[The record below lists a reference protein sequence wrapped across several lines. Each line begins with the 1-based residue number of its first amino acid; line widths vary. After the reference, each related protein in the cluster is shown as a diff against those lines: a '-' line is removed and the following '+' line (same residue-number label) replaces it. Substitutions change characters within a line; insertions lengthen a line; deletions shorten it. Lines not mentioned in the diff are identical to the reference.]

1 MIKNNIKTV
10 KKAYIILAHKNEQQV
25 QRLIDTLDDKN
36 SMFFLHVDL
45 KASNAT
51 FKKIFTMDTRVNFV
65 RRVKTKWG
73 GFGLVEATLK
83 AMSDIRKSGNF
94 DKIILLSGQDYP
106 IKSNE
111 EIDLYF
117 QNSRFNIFMDHFP
130 LPNHRKWGPG
140 GGMYRVNKYFFGL
153 SWIEKYMARAVNFL
167 AMFIPAIKRKLA
179 KGIQPFSG
187 SQWWAM
193 DMRALN
199 YVLDYVTSHPEYVKF
214 HKHTFAADELFFQ
227 MILLNCEDE
236 SLRDNIANDNL
247 RYMKWKTSEIAH
259 PEILNVDDMDNIG
272 ESNALF
278 ARKFDTC
285 VDEDVINVIDD
296 QLLNKLS
303 SAL

>member
-1 MIKNNIKTV
+1 M
-10 KKAYIILAHKNEQQV
+10 KKAYIILAHKNELQV
-25 QRLIDTLDDKN
+25 QRLINTLDDKN
-36 SMFFLHVDL
+36 SVFFLHVDL
-45 KASNAT
+45 KAPIKG
-51 FKKIFTMDTRVNFV
+51 FKKIFSKNSRVHFV
-65 RRVKTKWG
+65 NRVKTEWG
-73 GFGLVEATLK
+73 GFGLVDATLN
-83 AMSDIRKSGNF
+83 AMLDVRRVGNF
-94 DKIILLSGQDYP
+94 DKVILLSGQDYP

-111 EIDLYF
+111 EIDQYF
-117 QNSRFNIFMDHFP
+117 KNSKFNIFMDHFP

-153 SWIEKYMARAVNFL
+153 SWIKKFLAKAVNFL
-167 AMFIPAIKRKLA
+167 AMFIPVINRKMA
-179 KGIQPFSG
+179 KNIQPFSG

-199 YVLDYVTSHPEYVKF
+199 YVLDYVATHPEYIKF

-227 MILLNCEDE
+227 MILLNCEDK

-259 PEILNVDDMDNIG
+259 PEILSVNDLDKIS

-278 ARKFDTC
+278 ARKFDTG
-285 VDEDVINVIDD
+285 VDEDVINVIDEK
-296 QLLNKLS
+296 LLSKFG

>member
-1 MIKNNIKTV
+1 M

-36 SMFFLHVDL
+36 SMFFLHVDR
-45 KASNAT
+45 KVSIT
-51 FKKIFTMDTRVNFV
+51 GFKKLFDNDSRVYFV
-65 RRVKTKWG
+65 QRVKTEWG
-73 GFGLVEATLK
+73 GFGLVDATLN
-83 AMSDIRKSGNF
+83 AMYDVRKSGDF

-111 EIDLYF
+111 KIDKYF
-117 QNSRFNIFMDHFP
+117 QHSRYNIFMDHFP

-153 SWIEKYMARAVNFL
+153 SFIKKYLAKAANFL
-167 AMFIPAIKRKLA
+167 ATFIPFLNRKLA
-179 KGIQPFSG
+179 KGIEPFSG

-199 YVLDYVTSHPEYVKF
+199 YVLDYVAAHPEYVKF
-214 HKHTFAADELFFQ
+214 HKHTFAPDELFFQ

-247 RYMKWKTSEIAH
+247 RYMKWQTSNIAH
-259 PEILNVDDMDNIG
+259 PEILKVNDLNDIG
-272 ESNALF
+272 DSNALF
-278 ARKFDTC
+278 ARKFDMG
-285 VDEDVINVIDD
+285 VDEDVINLIDD

-303 SAL
+303 TAL